1 MPPLVIAVGNP
12 TRSDDGVGPQV
23 AAVLEIVAPS
33 ASYRIVHQLT
43 PDLVDDIAEARLVL
57 FVDASVE
64 ATELTI
70 TPIDPSPGTGGSHAT
85 TPGALLAFA
94 GEIYQRRPERA
105 LQVAIPASDF
115 RFGERLSPETSRW
128 AERAVASIAALLMG
142 EECLLGQD

>member
-1 MPPLVIAVGNP
+1 VPVWELVCPDCGHTFRSLVMEGARVPAVWVCSACGS
-12 TRSDDGVGPQV
+12 RRAGP
-23 AAVLEIVAPS
+23 
-33 ASYRIVHQLT
+33 
-43 PDLVDDIAEARLVL
+43 
-57 FVDASVE
+57 ASVE